1 MRSTVLRT
9 ITAVVVALSSS
20 IVFAAPAA
28 AQAASVEYSPPVDA
42 PVSDPF
48 RPPATPYGPGN
59 RGVDYATKPGL
70 PVVAAAGGVVT
81 FARQVG
87 GTLHVVVLHDDAIRT
102 SYSLLASIAVASGQR
117 VVAGQVVGTT

>member
-48 RPPATPYGPGN
+48 RPPASPYGPGN
-59 RGVDYATKPGL
+59 RGIEYATTPGS
-70 PVVAAAGGVVT
+70 PVAAAADGTVVFAGYVAAKQWITVRHADGVRTTYGPMADVS
-81 FARQVG
+81 
-87 GTLHVVVLHDDAIRT
+87 VV
-102 SYSLLASIAVASGQR
+102 SGATVQR
-117 VVAGQVVGTT
+117 